1 MASEADL
8 YVVVSVAGEHL
19 GLRTRA
25 VLKVIEVG
33 ALARLP
39 RLPAPVLGVTPY
51 RGRIVTVIDLA
62 AVLGHADGQPGQ
74 AGQRAVLMDLGNRN
88 IGLRVEGV
96 ETIAAMDR
104 VEPRRQGNDGEL
116 VVSLGSCGAR
126 TVGLIDEGRLAK
138 RIAGLCEP
146 ARA

>member
-8 YVVVSVAGEHL
+8 YVVVSVAGESL

-39 RLPAPVLGVTPY
+39 RLPDPVLGVTPY
-51 RGRIVTVIDLA
+51 RGRIITLVDLA
-62 AVLGHADGQPGQ
+62 AVLGRGSHKA
-74 AGQRAVLMDLGNRN
+74 ATASQRAVLMDLGNRN
-88 IGLRVEGV
+88 VGLRVEGV
-96 ETIAAMDR
+96 ETIAVMDH
-104 VEPRRQGNDGEL
+104 VEPRRQGGDDEL
-116 VVSLGSCGAR
+116 VVSVALCGER

-138 RIAGLCEP
+138 KIAGLCDP